1 MRSPRPQHTAHRLA
15 ILAPL
20 ALVAACKGQP
30 IAIINVDNPSVAV
43 GAIVAL
49 VGDKSTDPN
58 GDPLTYRWSMG
69 IPAGSLSTLQAADQS
84 RAWFSP
90 DLPGAYTIQLKV
102 ADPSGESAPTTLQ
115 INAGPCGA
123 NVPALADLKANPAIP
138 ATGQVI
144 NLSATLSEEDAWVV
158 SVGAPAQVTYRD
170 RTVTGKVVALV
181 PSLDQS
187 TRRAPVEIEVPN
199 DPKAPLLAWGF
210 VRATLGGKGEATG
223 LKIPPAAHR
232 AGSQDEVV
240 VVSQGKAKILKVSH
254 FVEEDGS
261 WIVRSGLTP
270 TDKVL
275 VSPSPDLHDGDPV
288 DLGAKSTEAAPAG
301 SGKAQ

>member
-1 MRSPRPQHTAHRLA
+1 MRSPRPQHTPHRLA

-102 ADPSGESAPTTLQ
+102 ADPSGERGLTDRAQLRVQAAKRVQIVPPRLIENVAVRADRGLGRERRFDLLRLAHVAAEVVHRQHRLPVHAVQLVVEVRARRDACRLHDPFPARPEVVGRAAGIVDRACNSSDLHRLLQ
-115 INAGPCGA
+115 LRADRA
-123 NVPALADLKANPAIP
+123 AALLAA
-138 ATGQVI
+138 
-144 NLSATLSEEDAWVV
+144 
-158 SVGAPAQVTYRD
+158 AQVARD
-170 RTVTGKVVALV
+170 G
-181 PSLDQS
+181 
-187 TRRAPVEIEVPN
+187 
-199 DPKAPLLAWGF
+199 
-210 VRATLGGKGEATG
+210 
-223 LKIPPAAHR
+223 
-232 AGSQDEVV
+232 
-240 VVSQGKAKILKVSH
+240 
-254 FVEEDGS
+254 
-261 WIVRSGLTP
+261 
-270 TDKVL
+270 
-275 VSPSPDLHDGDPV
+275 
-288 DLGAKSTEAAPAG
+288 
-301 SGKAQ
+301 